1 MNYNGPRFTHLH
13 GTTQMSSTS
22 QYKDLF
28 NGSYISNPVYDHL
41 FKLIIIGESGVG
53 KTCITL
59 RFTDELF
66 KLNFTHTLGV
76 DFKIKTV
83 DIKGKKIKLQIW
95 DTAGQERFH
104 AVTTSHY
111 KHAHGV
117 ILVYD
122 ITNYNS
128 FLNIRKWLRN
138 VEEFGREGAHLVLVG
153 NKLDLESQREV
164 TYNGGYQLANDLG
177 MTFLEVSA
185 KEASNID
192 ECFIVLVENIL
203 KKNPDDL
210 RILNDIQNLATVKK
224 KSDGHCNSKICY

>member
-1 MNYNGPRFTHLH
+1 MCLHTDILCICSSIKQVYTLHLQVLFYDRFTHLH

-66 KLNFTHTLGV
+66 K
-76 DFKIKTV
+76 
-83 DIKGKKIKLQIW
+83 
-95 DTAGQERFH
+95 
-104 AVTTSHY
+104 
-111 KHAHGV
+111 GV